1 MTTVLTSRLM
11 AVALAGS
18 AVSIASPAP
27 AQDGSAS
34 TRSLNTAP
42 AQSVLTPR
50 ANAQPPLAPARQA
63 PTRQAGPTPPP
74 LRTLED
80 VLGKTGEAAP
90 ASGVTLADG
99 QTEPDP
105 IPMTL
110 GYYVRGEMACD
121 QAWPGQGDLAF
132 ATPTAFAL
140 DYGGCEPGPWL
151 QTGPNSWREEQR
163 CITESGGDAGGYS
176 VTYEVIGLDVV
187 LRTARLAIDN
197 SEEKDQWHHCR
208 AEDLSEN
215 ARFMS

>member
-1 MTTVLTSRLM
+1 MVLL
-11 AVALAGS
+11 AGNALAQS
-18 AVSIASPAP
+18 
-27 AQDGSAS
+27 DGQAT
-34 TRSLNTAP
+34 TRALNTGP
-42 AQSVLTPR
+42 AETVLTPR
-50 ANAQPPLAPARQA
+50 PNAQPPLTRSQTAPR
-63 PTRQAGPTPPP
+63 PPAQ
-74 LRTLED
+74 RSADRSLED
-80 VLGKTGEAAP
+80 LLGDVEEEEAEVAP
-90 ASGVTLADG
+90 PAGLTLAEG
-99 QTEPDP
+99 QTEPEP

-110 GYYVRGEMACD
+110 GYYVRGDMACD

-132 ATPTAFAL
+132 ATPTAFTV

-187 LRTARLAIDN
+187 LRTARLALDD
-197 SEEKDQWHHCR
+197 SEEQDQWHHCR

>member
-1 MTTVLTSRLM
+1 MTRSSTAFTTTL
-11 AVALAGS
+11 ALAGS
-18 AVSIASPAP
+18 LAILAGHAL
-27 AQDGSAS
+27 AQTDGRAT
-34 TRSLNTAP
+34 TRSLNTGP
-42 AQSVLTPR
+42 AQSVLNPR
-50 ANAQPPLAPARQA
+50 PNAQSPLAAPRQA
-63 PTRQAGPTPPP
+63 RPAPAPS
-74 LRTLED
+74 RTLED
-80 VLGKTGEAAP
+80 LLGETRTPAEDTAP
-90 ASGVTLADG
+90 EGVTLGTG

-132 ATPTAFAL
+132 ATPTAFTL

-151 QTGPNSWREEQR
+151 QTGPNSWREDQR

-187 LRTARLAIDN
+187 LRTARLAIDD
-197 SEEKDQWHHCR
+197 SQEQDRWHHCR